1 MRARFAALAALA
13 GAAVATAIVR
23 GVWSRTRGPR
33 GRRRIP
39 PPPLPPT
46 SEPAPMALSPPTAWA
61 SPLASPVRSGAGSRS
76 SLGSL
81 RRWLDAVASL
91 VATMLGS
98 GGGEPDGDSPEND
111 LASPHFGSHAYWP
124 GDEGRAASA
133 PGRARLQRKARART
147 SPHNAS
153 AMPSAISTAHLR
165 RGGLTAAQ
173 VRASMRA
180 RLTPPDA
187 GDTEPATKRHSRRFA
202 MRARTYFGLDIG
214 GSLAKI
220 VHFEPAKKS
229 KASLRRLASFIHASA
244 TYQEGVRDVHLQL
257 GALSG
262 TLHFIRFE
270 TRRMAAFL
278 QLVKAEGLHA
288 EAKEI
293 YATGGGAHKFADDF
307 ELELGVH
314 LEKLDE
320 LACCVKGV
328 TWLLDQVPDEL
339 FEYKEIA
346 AAASESTPDSAAGP
360 SAPPAPNRSMPDDA
374 YAKSTGE
381 AMEAV
386 PYRIPDGSMYPFILV
401 NIGSGVSI
409 LRIQSED
416 DFERIS
422 GTAVGG
428 GTFLGLC
435 RLLGCGDT
443 FDEALENA
451 AHGDDGKVNLLVE
464 DIYGGGGYDAFGLP
478 PKLIAS
484 MFGKVLRRNDPYEGV
499 EKSDVCRA
507 LLVMISQVIAQ
518 VAYLSAVNSGV
529 KRLVFSGTFLH
540 SNQVI
545 AFCIQFLYLLFV
557 FTFLKLRLA
566 TRKMEQ
572 HAVGGNML

>member
-416 DFERIS
+416 DFEANEGATSAPERLTGDMPSS
-422 GTAVGG
+422 GTPPASTRPAHNPEAPPPGAA
-428 GTFLGLC
+428 
-435 RLLGCGDT
+435 RLESESPRQRRPGSQ
-443 FDEALENA
+443 
-451 AHGDDGKVNLLVE
+451 
-464 DIYGGGGYDAFGLP
+464 
-478 PKLIAS
+478 KLR
-484 MFGKVLRRNDPYEGV
+484 KY
-499 EKSDVCRA
+499 
-507 LLVMISQVIAQ
+507 
-518 VAYLSAVNSGV
+518 
-529 KRLVFSGTFLH
+529 H
-540 SNQVI
+540 
-545 AFCIQFLYLLFV
+545 FCIYLFTRAFFL
-557 FTFLKLRLA
+557 FL
-566 TRKMEQ
+566 
-572 HAVGGNML
+572 VGNAN